1 MVKKDKSFLAR
12 LGKLLRRPGFWTI
25 TLLFALLTFLHYS
38 AAYGYFASFGNL
50 MSEIGLTRHA
60 MERILF
66 LIPIVWSGFLFGIK
80 GTIISSLAALACM
93 LPRAILISEYQAD
106 ALFETVAVTIV
117 GGFISGLSS
126 FSLRLLNRER
136 EYVSEL
142 EEAHQELARS
152 EQRYRSLFENAHD
165 AILLQDLNGEI
176 LAANEASA
184 KLTGYDLDSLVG
196 MSVTQF
202 LPEQALKIARET
214 RRKLL
219 QSESID
225 NVYDQQMVRKDGV
238 ELFLRLSVN
247 LITDDG
253 KPVAFQLIARDV
265 TEEKRMQ
272 ENMQFYLQEATEA
285 QEEERK
291 RISRELHDET
301 IQELVVLS
309 QKLDILS
316 VESTSMSEEDR
327 QRLEKLQQ
335 DTGNIMKGVRRLSQ
349 DLRPAALDRLGLI
362 PALEWLLTDTEEYSG
377 LKTSIT
383 VTGEKRRLP
392 ERTELV
398 LFRITQEA
406 IRNTWRHS
414 KASRVDL
421 EIAFTNSKVSISV
434 RDDGEGFIPPKSMGD
449 LAKNGKLGLAGMHE
463 RARLIGA
470 KMAVHSEPG
479 KGTEITVEIENQ

>member
-1 MVKKDKSFLAR
+1 MAKKDKSFLDRSGA
-12 LGKLLRRPGFWTI
+12 LLRRHGFWTI
-25 TLLFALLTFLHYS
+25 VLLFALLTIPHYS
-38 AAYGYFASFGNL
+38 EAYGYSVGLCTL
-50 MSEIGLTRHA
+50 MSAIGLTRHA

-66 LIPIVWSGFLFGIK
+66 LIPIVWSGFLFGTK
-80 GTIISSLAALACM
+80 GTVFSSLAALACM
-93 LPRAILISEYQAD
+93 LPRALLISEYQAD
-106 ALFETVAVTIV
+106 ALFETAAITIV
-117 GGFISGLSS
+117 GGFVSGLSA

-142 EEAHQELARS
+142 EEAHQELSHS

-165 AILLQDLNGEI
+165 AILLQDLNGNI

-184 KLTGYDLDSLVG
+184 KLTGYELDSLGG
-196 MSVTQF
+196 MNVTQF

-214 RRKLL
+214 RKKLING
-219 QSESID
+219 ESID
-225 NVYDQQMVRKDGV
+225 SVYDQQMVRKDGV

-247 LITDDG
+247 LITDNG

-265 TEEKRMQ
+265 TDEKKMQ
-272 ENMQFYLQEATEA
+272 DNLQFYLQEATEA

-309 QKLDILS
+309 QKTAMLS
-316 VESTSMSEEDR
+316 VESKSMSEEDR

-362 PALEWLLTDTEEYSG
+362 PALEWLLADTEEYSG

-406 IRNTWRHS
+406 IRNTWRHA
-414 KASRVDL
+414 KASRVD
-421 EIAFTNSKVSISV
+421 IKIIFTNNKVSISV
-434 RDDGEGFIPPKSMGD
+434 SDDGEGFVPPKSMGD
-449 LAKNGKLGLAGMHE
+449 LAKDGKLGLAGMHE
-463 RARLIGA
+463 RARLIGG
-470 KMAVHSEPG
+470 KLGVHSEPG
-479 KGTEITVEIENQ
+479 KGTEITVEIQS

>member
-1 MVKKDKSFLAR
+1 
-12 LGKLLRRPGFWTI
+12 
-25 TLLFALLTFLHYS
+25 
-38 AAYGYFASFGNL
+38 
-50 MSEIGLTRHA
+50 
-60 MERILF
+60 
-66 LIPIVWSGFLFGIK
+66 
-80 GTIISSLAALACM
+80 
-93 LPRAILISEYQAD
+93 
-106 ALFETVAVTIV
+106 
-117 GGFISGLSS
+117 
-126 FSLRLLNRER
+126 
-136 EYVSEL
+136 
-142 EEAHQELARS
+142 
-152 EQRYRSLFENAHD
+152 
-165 AILLQDLNGEI
+165 
-176 LAANEASA
+176 
-184 KLTGYDLDSLVG
+184 
-196 MSVTQF
+196 
-202 LPEQALKIARET
+202 
-214 RRKLL
+214 
-219 QSESID
+219 
-225 NVYDQQMVRKDGV
+225 MVRKDGV

-247 LITDDG
+247 LITDNG
-253 KPVAFQLIARDV
+253 NPVAFQLIARDV
-265 TEEKRMQ
+265 TDEKRMQ

-316 VESTSMSEEDR
+316 VESISMSEEDK

-392 ERTELV
+392 ERIELV

-406 IRNTWRHS
+406 IRNTWKHS

-421 EIAFTNSKVSISV
+421 NIAFTSNKVSILV
-434 RDDGEGFIPPKSMGD
+434 RDDGEGFVPPKSMGD
-449 LAKNGKLGLAGMHE
+449 LAKDGKLGLAGMHE

-470 KMAVHSEPG
+470 KMGVHSEPG
-479 KGTEITVEIENQ
+479 KGTEITVEIEN

>member
-1 MVKKDKSFLAR
+1 MGKKDKPFLRR
-12 LGKLLRRPGFWTI
+12 LGELLRRPGFWTI
-25 TLLFALLTFLHYS
+25 ILLFIIFTIPHYS
-38 AAYGYFASFGNL
+38 EAYGYPAGLGTL
-50 MSEIGLTRHA
+50 MSAIGLTRHA

-66 LIPIVWSGFLFGIK
+66 LIPIVWSGFLFGTK
-80 GTIISSLAALACM
+80 GTIISSITALACM
-93 LPRAILISEYQAD
+93 LPRAILISEYRAD
-106 ALFETVAVTIV
+106 ALFETAAVTIV
-117 GGFISGLSS
+117 GGFVSGLSA

-136 EYVSEL
+136 DYVSEL
-142 EEAHQELARS
+142 EEAHQELTRS

-165 AILLQDLNGEI
+165 AILLQDLNGNI

-196 MSVTQF
+196 MKVTQF
-202 LPEQALKIARET
+202 LPEQALQVARET
-214 RRKLL
+214 RKKLL
-219 QSESID
+219 NGETID
-225 NVYDQQMVRKDGV
+225 SVYDQQMVRKDGV

-247 LITDDG
+247 LISDNG
-253 KPVAFQLIARDV
+253 EPVAFQLIARNV
-265 TEEKRMQ
+265 TDEKKMQ

-316 VESTSMSEEDR
+316 VESKTMSEEDR

-362 PALEWLLTDTEEYSG
+362 PALEWLLADTEEYSG

-383 VTGEKRRLP
+383 VTGERKRLP

-398 LFRITQEA
+398 LFRIAQEA

-414 KASRVDL
+414 RASRVDL
-421 EIAFTNSKVSISV
+421 NIVFTGDKVSISV
-434 RDDGEGFIPPKSMGD
+434 SDDGEGFVPPKSMGD
-449 LAKNGKLGLAGMHE
+449 LAKEGKLGLAGMHE
-463 RARLIGA
+463 RARLIGG
-470 KMAVHSEPG
+470 KMGVRSEPG
-479 KGTEITVEIENQ
+479 KGTEIVIEIENQ

>member
-1 MVKKDKSFLAR
+1 MVNKDKPFLSQVSE
-12 LGKLLRRPGFWTI
+12 LVRRPGLWTI
-25 TLLFALLTFLHYS
+25 ILLFTVFTIPHYS
-38 AAYGYFASFGNL
+38 EAYGYPAGLGTL
-50 MSEIGLTRHA
+50 MSAIGLTRHA
-60 MERILF
+60 AERILF

-80 GTIISSLAALACM
+80 GTILSSTVALACM
-93 LPRAILISEYQAD
+93 IPRAILISEYQAD
-106 ALFETVAVTIV
+106 ALFETAAVTIV
-117 GGFISGLSS
+117 GGFVGGLSA
-126 FSLRLLNRER
+126 FSLRLLKRER

-142 EEAHQELARS
+142 EEAHQELTRS
-152 EQRYRSLFENAHD
+152 EQKYRSLFENAHD
-165 AILLQDLNGEI
+165 AILLQDLNGNI

-184 KLTGYDLDSLVG
+184 KLTGYDLDILVG
-196 MSVTQF
+196 MNVTQF
-202 LPEQALKIARET
+202 LPEQALEIARET
-214 RRKLL
+214 RKKLL
-219 QSESID
+219 NGESID
-225 NVYDQQMVRKDGV
+225 SVYDQQMVRKDGV

-247 LITDDG
+247 LITDNG
-253 KPVAFQLIARDV
+253 NPVAFQLIARDV
-265 TEEKRMQ
+265 TDEKRMQ
-272 ENMQFYLQEATEA
+272 DNLQFYLQEATEA

-309 QKLDILS
+309 QKLDMLS
-316 VESTSMSEEDR
+316 VESKTMSEGDR

-362 PALEWLLTDTEEYSG
+362 PALEWLLADTEEYSG

-398 LFRITQEA
+398 LFRIAQEA

-421 EIAFTNSKVSISV
+421 KIVFTNDKVSISV
-434 RDDGEGFIPPKSMGD
+434 NDDGKGFVPPKSMGD
-449 LAKNGKLGLAGMHE
+449 LAKDGKLGLAGMHE
-463 RARLIGA
+463 RARLIGG
-470 KMAVHSEPG
+470 KLSVRSEPG
-479 KGTEITVEIENQ
+479 KGTKIIVEIES